1 MTTRTR
7 AAIYARISQDR
18 SGDALGVT
26 RQLED
31 CRAEAKRRGWTVAE
45 EYIDDDISAYSGK
58 ARPAYDRMLRDI
70 EDGERDAV
78 IAYHLDR
85 LHRQPLEFETFAA
98 VCARAGVARL
108 TTLHGEIDL
117 EKGDGL
123 FVARMMAAV
132 AANESDAKKRRGK
145 RKALEIAES
154 GRPVMG
160 GPRPFGFLPDRV
172 THDPAEAPII
182 REVATRVLAGESLQS
197 VARWLEAEGVR
208 TVGGGLWRTSTM
220 RNFLTSPRYWGMRV
234 HNGQV
239 IGDGTWEPIITPE
252 QGERLVRLLS
262 DPARRTNRTARRYL
276 LSGMLR
282 CGQCGRT
289 LHSAPKAGV
298 RRYGCSMGSDVRG
311 CGRIFIRS
319 DMLEAFLAEAV
330 LYRLDT
336 PELLRDI
343 TSGPD
348 ATADVA
354 ALGEAIQSTA
364 ARMDDLAATWA
375 DGDIS
380 RAEWVTARK
389 RLEQR
394 LEADRRALARLTQ
407 RDAIDAYIGRGN
419 ELRARWDSLNLSRQ
433 VAIIKA
439 VLDHAIILPAATPG
453 RHGLDPAR
461 IEARWRA

>member
-1 MTTRTR
+1 MAKRTF

-18 SGDALGVT
+18 SGDALGVA
-26 RQLED
+26 RQVRD
-31 CRAEAKRRGWTVAE
+31 CRAEAERRGWTVAE
-45 EYIDDDISAYSGK
+45 EYVDDDISAYSGK

-78 IAYHLDR
+78 IVYHLDR
-85 LHRQPLEFETFAA
+85 LHRRPIELETFAA
-98 VCARAGVARL
+98 TCLRAGVDDVV
-108 TTLHGEIDL
+108 TLHGDVDL
-117 EKGDGL
+117 ANGDGL
-123 FVARMMAAV
+123 LVARMMAAV

-154 GRPVMG
+154 GRPLMG
-160 GPRPFGFLPDRV
+160 GPRPFGFLDDRV

-197 VARWLEAEGVR
+197 VARWLEAEGAR

-239 IGDGTWEPIITPE
+239 IGAGTWEPILTPD

-262 DPARRTNRTARRYL
+262 DPSRRTNRTARRYL
-276 LSGMLR
+276 LSGLLR
-282 CGQCGRT
+282 CGLCGRT
-289 LHSAPKAGV
+289 LHSAPKNQV
-298 RRYGCSMGSDVRG
+298 RRYGCSMGVDVRG
-311 CGRIFIRS
+311 CGRIFIYAE
-319 DMLEAFLAEAV
+319 MLEAFIIEAV

-343 TSGPD
+343 STGPD

-354 ALGEAIQSTA
+354 ALTETIQSTT
-364 ARMDDLAATWA
+364 ARMDDLAKTWA

-380 RAEWVTARK
+380 RTEWLTARD
-389 RLEQR
+389 RLQQR
-394 LEADRRALARLTQ
+394 LEGDRRALARLTR

-419 ELRARWDSLNLSRQ
+419 ELRERWDSLNLSRQ

-439 VLDHAIILPAATPG
+439 VLDHAVVLSAAIPG
-453 RHGLDPAR
+453 KHGLDPAR
-461 IEARWRA
+461 IEAVWRA